1 MILRNILRATVIML
15 AGLILFSTIL
25 AAAANNVVPVTRL
38 TDQSSIVAIND
49 LKPSTCSAIVLTAIL
64 YCPTGSGGA
73 CDGTDANEL
82 VIGTTAIDNIQ
93 SGKGDD
99 CILGGGGN
107 DSIKGEQDVDVCVG
121 GPGTDSFHPSCETE
135 IQ

>member
-1 MILRNILRATVIML
+1 MTHKSLLPL
-15 AGLILFSTIL
+15 AFVTLTGLIVFSVLL
-25 AAAANNVVPVTRL
+25 AMAANNVVPVTRL

-49 LKPSTCSAIVLTAIL
+49 LKPSACSAITVTRIV

-73 CDGTDANEL
+73 CNGTDANEL
-82 VIGTTAIDNIQ
+82 VIGSTADDDIQ

-121 GPGTDSFHPSCETE
+121 GPDTDSFHPSCETE

>member
-25 AAAANNVVPVTRL
+25 AAAANNVVPVTHL
-38 TDQSSIVAIND
+38 TDQSIAVTAND
-49 LKPSTCSAIVLTAIL
+49 LKPPECSAINLTTIV
-64 YCPTGSGGA
+64 YCPTGGGA
-73 CDGTDANEL
+73 CDGTDVNEL
-82 VIGTTAIDNIQ
+82 VIGSTADDDIR

-99 CILGGGGN
+99 CILGGGGS
-107 DSIKGEQDVDVCVG
+107 DSIRGEQNTDVCIG
-121 GPGTDSFHPSCETE
+121 GPDTDLLHPSCETR

>member
-1 MILRNILRATVIML
+1 MTIRNILRATFIML

-38 TDQSSIVAIND
+38 TDQSTAVTAND
-49 LKPSTCSAIVLTAIL
+49 LKPPECSAINLTAIV
-64 YCPTGSGGA
+64 YCPVGGGA

-82 VIGTTAIDNIQ
+82 VIGSTADDDIR

-107 DSIKGEQDVDVCVG
+107 DSIRGEQDTDVCIG
-121 GPGTDSFHPSCETE
+121 GPGTDSFHPSCETK